1 MESVHVTVNFHEAL
15 SPGSEEDRRVAEKPA
30 TSLSPIVRKALSQ
43 QLQRTSQPI
52 AKYYPHE
59 TRVTRPSG
67 GIVRWVELPKNVNT
81 TNLHQRALERNISL
95 ALGLAFSATQAYRN
109 FLRIK
114 LTAASDGVPRSRGF
128 DDRGGMASPWRASAR
143 PDEGKLLHPLSGL
156 RVAFLR
162 AGDPPSHFR
171 TTSQTFARRDFP
183 LGPST

>member
-1 MESVHVTVNFHEAL
+1 MKRSAPAQKRIAELLKNRRLHYLQSFAKL
-15 SPGSEEDRRVAEKPA
+15 SPSSYSLRSQLPSTIHTERGSLE
-30 TSLSPIVRKALSQ
+30 
-43 QLQRTSQPI
+43 
-52 AKYYPHE
+52 
-59 TRVTRPSG
+59 

-114 LTAASDGVPRSRGF
+114 LTAASDGVTRSRGF
-128 DDRGGMASPWRASAR
+128 DRGGMASPWRASAR